1 MMKKVVLGCMVSV
14 CLVLVFATVLGE
26 STISP
31 GQALR
36 AELPYRLGDRSEVI
50 RDIKEALFGIRG
62 NHELMQEPD
71 AEDGE
76 AFSAEYDRALHEAV
90 RRYQKIQNLPQTGE
104 VDEAMMNLLLPRYY
118 DRIDAR
124 EAGALVLGTISES
137 VKNMQKDLK
146 KLGYYQ
152 GDITGHVGE
161 LTEKA
166 VMTFQAAHGLTE
178 NGFADEETLEA
189 IREEIDSGR

>member
-1 MMKKVVLGCMVSV
+1 MMKKMMLACMVSV

-26 STISP
+26 SSLSS
-31 GQALR
+31 GQMLR
-36 AELPYRLGDRSEVI
+36 SELPYRLGDRSEVI

-90 RRYQKIQNLPQTGE
+90 RRYQKMQKLPQTGE
-104 VDEAMMNLLLPRYY
+104 VDEEMMDLLLPRYY

-161 LTEKA
+161 ITEKA
-166 VMTFQAAHGLTE
+166 VMAFQTAHGLTE

>member
-1 MMKKVVLGCMVSV
+1 MMKKVMLGCMVSV

-26 STISP
+26 SSLSS

-36 AELPYRLGDRSEVI
+36 SELPYRLGDRGEVI
-50 RDIKEALFGIRG
+50 RDIKEALFAIRG
-62 NHELMQEPD
+62 NHELMQNPD
-71 AEDGE
+71 AGDGE
-76 AFSAEYDRALHEAV
+76 AFSAEYDKPLHEAV
-90 RRYQKIQNLPQTGE
+90 LRYQKKQKLPETGV
-104 VDEAMMNLLLPRYY
+104 VDDEMMNLLLPRYY

-124 EAGALVLGTISES
+124 EAGALVLGTISEK

-146 KLGYYQ
+146 RLGYYQ

-161 LTEKA
+161 ITERA
-166 VMTFQAAHGLTE
+166 VMAFQEAHGMKV

-189 IREEIDSGR
+189 IRTEADSGR